1 MVRLDRE
8 CVGGMVE
15 ADEEF
20 LGGIEKGIRGQQLL
34 GKCLVLVAVELD
46 SARKE
51 WLHSPAPRS
60 RFLGPQFGATA
71 GTGHSEAL
79 AAADGIVW
87 SHGKAR

>member
-20 LGGIEKGIRGQQLL
+20 LGGTEKGIRGQQLL

-51 WLHSPAPRS
+51 WLHSSAPRS
-60 RFLGPQFGATA
+60 RFLGPQFGATVE
-71 GTGHSEAL
+71 TGHSEAL

>member
-1 MVRLDRE
+1 MA
-8 CVGGMVE
+8 E

-20 LGGIEKGIRGQQLL
+20 LGEIEKGICGQQLL
-34 GKCLVLVAVELD
+34 GKCLVLVAVQLD

-60 RFLGPQFGATA
+60 RFLGPQIGATA